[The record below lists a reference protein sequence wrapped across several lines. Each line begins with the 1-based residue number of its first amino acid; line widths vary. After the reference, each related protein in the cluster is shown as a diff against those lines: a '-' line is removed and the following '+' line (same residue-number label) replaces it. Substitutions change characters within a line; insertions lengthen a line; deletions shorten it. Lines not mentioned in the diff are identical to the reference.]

1 MLSKT
6 GFSSQAP
13 VGLFRNRGRR
23 IPGFGLLAVVLL
35 ASGCSS
41 TPETAKPHYDRPLDH
56 GEQALR
62 KVDATRVHALLVEAY
77 SAREEGLKDSLAQSR
92 GWYAKPSSRGKYP
105 FQTESDSIS
114 HERARTSIVELEAI
128 LAESGSAEEF
138 ASRVVSDFDVYQT
151 VGWDDD
157 GTVLFTGYYAP
168 IFKGSLERTPEFA
181 HPLHTRP
188 TWLLSSSSGVPFGMR
203 TSDGRIVDC
212 PSRVEIESSGMMD
225 GQELVWLPSRLDAYL
240 CQVNGSARIELPD
253 GEVIHVGYAGK
264 TDRAYT
270 GLGDSMM
277 REGLIPKEGLSLE
290 AIQAFN
296 DRDPDTVNRL
306 IDRNES
312 YVFFTR
318 YDGGNWPAGS
328 LGVPVTTRAS
338 IATDKS
344 VYPPGAVALVQTR
357 AVDSSGGTNRFVRL
371 VCDQDTGGA
380 IVAPGR
386 CDLFMGIG
394 PEAKVLAGGQ
404 YSEGTMYYL
413 FRKQDSVAFV
423 DD

>member
-1 MLSKT
+1 MLIST
-6 GFSSQAP
+6 GRFPRCSTRLPRISG
-13 VGLFRNRGRR
+13 VR
-23 IPGFGLLAVVLL
+23 IPAAGLLL
-35 ASGCSS
+35 ASLFAVGCASS
-41 TPETAKPHYDRPLDH
+41 PEAVEPHYDRPLDH

-62 KVDATRVHALLVEAY
+62 KVDSGRVRALLVEAWD
-77 SAREEGLKDSLAQSR
+77 ARETGLASSLEQSR
-92 GWYAKPSSRGKYP
+92 SWYAKPSSRSKFP
-105 FQTESDSIS
+105 FVTQGDSIT
-114 HERARTSIVELEAI
+114 HERAQDSIAELQTI
-128 LAESGSAEEF
+128 LRECDSAEAF
-138 ASRVVSDFDVYQT
+138 ANRVVSDFDVYQT

-168 IFKGSLERTPEFA
+168 IFAGSLVRTPEFA

-188 TWLLSSSSGVPFGMR
+188 DWLLTSSEGVPFGMR
-203 TSDGRIVDC
+203 TPDGRIVDC
-212 PSRVEIESSGMMD
+212 PTRAELESG
-225 GQELVWLPSRLDAYL
+225 GLLEGTELVWLPSRLDAYL

-253 GEVIHVGYAGK
+253 GTTIHVGYAGK
-264 TDRAYT
+264 TDRPYT
-270 GLGDSMM
+270 GLGESMM
-277 REGLIPKEGLSLE
+277 REGLIPEEGLSLE
-290 AIQAFN
+290 AIQAYN
-296 DRDPDTVNRL
+296 RRDPDTVNRL

-344 VYPPGAVALVQTR
+344 VYPPGAVALVNTR
-357 AVDSSGGTNRFVRL
+357 AIGPSGRTDRFVRL

-394 PEAKVLAGGQ
+394 PQAKVLAGSQ
-404 YSEGTMYYL
+404 YAEGTMYYL
-413 FRKQDSVAFV
+413 FRKRSSWAQAGD
-423 DD
+423 